1 MQLFSF
7 PDGDTMSIA
16 YFTENSTI
24 KFLFLEKK
32 PEKGGLEMEK
42 PIVTVGTVGAGYA
55 AHLHGNGYEKVSGIT
70 VRLKTVCDLNLEL
83 AKKVQQRFGY
93 EQAVSDYHQMLADP
107 EIDVID
113 IVMPPFLHTTVAM
126 EAMEAGKHVICE
138 KPLTGY
144 FGQKGQENIG
154 ATVPKSEMYRK
165 CLEDMDRLKEVVERT
180 GKKFMYAE
188 NFVYATPVQKAAEII
203 RAKKTKLL
211 YMKGEESLKGSSS
224 PVAGQWNKVG
234 GGTLMRTGTHPMGGM
249 LWLKQQEAIARG
261 ENITIQSVSCDVGRA
276 TQCLTEEEHRY
287 ISARPEDVEDFGVIT
302 VTFSDG
308 TKAICIASD
317 TVLGGSRNYI
327 EVYGNNTALNCN
339 ITPTDL
345 LNTYFLDED
354 GLDDVNISEMLPRKL
369 GWNKA
374 FVSDE
379 IIRGY
384 MGELQD
390 FVETI
395 AYDRK
400 PVSDFTLAYD
410 TTKVI
415 YAAYQAAEEG
425 RRIDF

>member
-1 MQLFSF
+1 
-7 PDGDTMSIA
+7 
-16 YFTENSTI
+16 
-24 KFLFLEKK
+24 
-32 PEKGGLEMEK
+32 MEK

-93 EQAVSDYHQMLADP
+93 EQAVSDYHEMLADP

-113 IVMPPFLHTTVAM
+113 IVVPPFLHTTVAM

-261 ENITIQSVSCDVGRA
+261 ETITIQSVSCDVGCA
-276 TQCLTEEEHRY
+276 TRCLTEEEHRY

-317 TVLGGSRNYI
+317 TALGGSRNYI
-327 EVYGNNTALNCN
+327 DIYGNNTALNCN

-354 GLDDVNISEMLPRKL
+354 GLDDVDISEMLPRKL
-369 GWNKA
+369 GWNKV

>member
-1 MQLFSF
+1 
-7 PDGDTMSIA
+7 
-16 YFTENSTI
+16 
-24 KFLFLEKK
+24 
-32 PEKGGLEMEK
+32 MEK
-42 PIVTVGTVGAGYA
+42 PMVTVGTVGAGYA

-93 EQAVSDYHQMLADP
+93 EQAVSDYHEMLSDP

-113 IVMPPFLHTTVAM
+113 IVVPPFLHTTVAM

-144 FGQKGQENIG
+144 FGQQGQENIG
-154 ATVPKSEMYRK
+154 ITVPKSEMYRK

-188 NFVYATPVQKAAEII
+188 NFVYAIPVQKAAEII

-261 ENITIQSVSCDVGRA
+261 ETITIQSVSCDVGCA
-276 TQCLTEEEHRY
+276 TRCLTEEEHRY

-317 TVLGGSRNYI
+317 TALGGSRNYI
-327 EVYGNNTALNCN
+327 DIYGNNTALNCN

-345 LNTYFLDED
+345 LNTYFLDEE
-354 GLDDVNISEMLPRKL
+354 GLDDVDISEMLPRKL

>member
-1 MQLFSF
+1 MSF
-7 PDGDTMSIA
+7 GQT
-16 YFTENSTI
+16 
-24 KFLFLEKK
+24 K
-32 PEKGGLEMEK
+32 
-42 PIVTVGTVGAGYA
+42 TVVIGTAGAGYA
-55 AHLHGNGYEKVSGIT
+55 AYLHGNGYEKVNGVS
-70 VRLKTVCDLNLEL
+70 VRLKTVCDLNLQL
-83 AKKVQQRFGY
+83 AEKVKERYGY
-93 EQAVSDYHQMLADP
+93 EQAVRDYHLLLEDP
-107 EIDVID
+107 EIEVID
-113 IVMPPFLHTTVAM
+113 IVLPPFLHTSIAI

-144 FGQKGQENIG
+144 FGRPEQENIG
-154 ATVPKSEMYRK
+154 VKVPKSEMLCQ
-165 CLEDMDRLKEVVERT
+165 CLAEMDRLKEVVEKT

-211 YMKGEESLKGSSS
+211 FMKGEESLKGSSS
-224 PVAGQWNKVG
+224 PVAGKWNKTG

-249 LWLKQQEAIARG
+249 LWLKQQEAMARN
-261 ENITIQSVSCDVGRA
+261 EEITVKSVSCDVGCA
-276 TQCLTEEEHRY
+276 TRCLTGDEHRH
-287 ISARPEDVEDFGVIT
+287 IAAQPEDVEDYGVIS

-308 TKAICIASD
+308 TKALCIASD
-317 TVLGGSRNYI
+317 TVLGGTKNYI
-327 EVYGNNTALNCN
+327 EIYGNNTALNCN

-354 GLDDVNISEMLPRKL
+354 GLEDVEISEMLPAKL

-374 FVSDE
+374 FVNDE

-390 FVETI
+390 FMEAV
-395 AYDRK
+395 AYDRA
-400 PVSDFTLAYD
+400 PASGFSLAYE

-415 YAAYQAAEEG
+415 YAAYQSAEEG

>member
-1 MQLFSF
+1 
-7 PDGDTMSIA
+7 
-16 YFTENSTI
+16 
-24 KFLFLEKK
+24 
-32 PEKGGLEMEK
+32 MEK

-55 AHLHGNGYEKVSGIT
+55 AYLHGNGYEKVSGIT

-113 IVMPPFLHTTVAM
+113 IVVPPFLHTTVAM

-154 ATVPKSEMYRK
+154 VTVPKSEMYRK

-410 TTKVI
+410 TTQVI

>member
-1 MQLFSF
+1 
-7 PDGDTMSIA
+7 
-16 YFTENSTI
+16 
-24 KFLFLEKK
+24 
-32 PEKGGLEMEK
+32 MEK

-55 AHLHGNGYEKVSGIT
+55 AYLHGNGYEKVSGIT

-93 EQAVSDYHQMLADP
+93 EQAVSDYHEMLADP

-113 IVMPPFLHTTVAM
+113 IVVPPFLHTTVAM

-154 ATVPKSEMYRK
+154 VTVPKSEMYRK

-211 YMKGEESLKGSSS
+211 YMRGEESLKGSSS

-261 ENITIQSVSCDVGRA
+261 ETITIQSVSCDVGRA

>member
-1 MQLFSF
+1 MKKHVV
-7 PDGDTMSIA
+7 
-16 YFTENSTI
+16 TI
-24 KFLFLEKK
+24 
-32 PEKGGLEMEK
+32 
-42 PIVTVGTVGAGYA
+42 GTAGAGYA
-55 AHLHGNGYEKVSGIT
+55 SYLHGNGYEKVSGIT
-70 VRLKTVCDLNLEL
+70 VRLKTVCDLNLEQ
-83 AKKVQQRFGY
+83 AKKVQERFGY
-93 EQAVSDYHQMLADP
+93 EQAVRDYREMLADP

-113 IVMPPFLHTTVAM
+113 IVLPPFLHAQIAM

-144 FGQKGQENIG
+144 FGKPGQENIG
-154 ATVPKSEMYRK
+154 VTVPKSEMYCR
-165 CLEDMDRLKEVVERT
+165 CLEEMDRLKAVVERT

-211 YMKGEESLKGSSS
+211 FMKGEESLKGSSS
-224 PVAGQWNKVG
+224 PVAGQWNKTG

-249 LWLKQQEAIARG
+249 LWLKRQEAIARG
-261 ENITIQSVSCDVGRA
+261 EHIKIQSVSCDVGCA
-276 TQCLTEEEHRY
+276 TRCLTEDEHRH
-287 ISARPEDVEDFGVIT
+287 ISARPEDVEDYGVIS

-308 TKAICIASD
+308 TKALCIASD
-317 TVLGGSRNYI
+317 TALGGSRNYI
-327 EVYGNNTALNCN
+327 DVYGNNVALNCN

-354 GLDDVNISEMLPRKL
+354 GLDHVDIAEMLPRKL

-390 FVETI
+390 FVEAV
-395 AYDRK
+395 AYDRE
-400 PVSDFTLAYD
+400 PISGFDLAYD

-415 YAAYQAAEEG
+415 YAAYQSAEEG
-425 RRIDF
+425 RRVDFERN